1 LAAFDV
7 LFPLRGAE
15 AKGCDEKIE
24 SIQCKS
30 GIIL

>member
-1 LAAFDV
+1 MFL
-7 LFPLRGAE
+7 LRGGE
-15 AKGCDEKIE
+15 AKGSVERIE